1 MTTTTTDLSV
11 EDFLAVEW
19 PSGAQLVEG
28 EVIVNAPTF
37 RHQEIVVRIVRRLA
51 EWVEVDRGRG
61 GVGIGGNWTIAPAS
75 SYIPDVWWASAAH
88 RPDPESAR
96 SDSPPD
102 LVVEVRSPGT
112 WRLDIGPKR
121 AVYERTGVGELW
133 LVDTPARTVVVY
145 RRTSPE
151 VVEFDVALEVG
162 PGEVLATPL
171 LDSFELP
178 FDELFA

>member
-1 MTTTTTDLSV
+1 
-11 EDFLAVEW
+11 
-19 PSGAQLVEG
+19 
-28 EVIVNAPTF
+28 
-37 RHQEIVVRIVRRLA
+37 
-51 EWVEVDRGRG
+51 
-61 GVGIGGNWTIAPAS
+61 
-75 SYIPDVWWASAAH
+75 
-88 RPDPESAR
+88 
-96 SDSPPD
+96 PD